1 MVVWAIVDPGFQ
13 TFASRPLV
21 LGQIQRRSR
30 WKWKGLRVFSTRRRE
45 EGEGCR
51 GLGIRGIAGLAGLY
65 FCRELRNSD
74 RVMVSRSDGPGRSA
88 CCVRPYSQEISRQN
102 KACFLFL
109 LDQSFSMEEPLGN
122 SSNRKCDEL
131 VAAINGWLQNMAIRA
146 SGDEGIKDWMDVGVF
161 GYRTDQS
168 ANPIIESALLGPL
181 AGRMLVS
188 ITEIGAAPA
197 RIDTRI
203 QYLPDEETGEM
214 IQVPCEVPVWVDP
227 RAEGGTPMC
236 HMLYHAHQILA
247 EWIGQHPR
255 SFPPIVVHITDGE
268 SQDGNPIPYAEALKA
283 LATED
288 GNVLLFNCH
297 LSMTA
302 ADPFMFP
309 ATDEGLP
316 DELARVLFHM
326 SSVLPEPFYRHAV
339 MEGFPLQPNARGM
352 AFNADMVC
360 LIQFLN
366 MGTQAAPGLR

>member
-1 MVVWAIVDPGFQ
+1 MYRA
-13 TFASRPLV
+13 
-21 LGQIQRRSR
+21 
-30 WKWKGLRVFSTRRRE
+30 
-45 EGEGCR
+45 
-51 GLGIRGIAGLAGLY
+51 
-65 FCRELRNSD
+65 
-74 RVMVSRSDGPGRSA
+74 
-88 CCVRPYSQEISRQN
+88 PYTQSISRQN

-146 SGDEGIKDWMDVGVF
+146 SGDEGIKDWMDIGVF
-161 GYRTDQS
+161 GYRTDQQ
-168 ANPIIESALLGPL
+168 ANPIIESALQGSL

-188 ITEIGAAPA
+188 ISEIGGAPA
-197 RIDTRI
+197 RIDTRM
-203 QYLPDEETGEM
+203 QYLPDEETGE
-214 IQVPCEVPVWVDP
+214 IFQIPCEMPIWVDP

-236 HMLYHAHQILA
+236 HMLYLAHQILA
-247 EWIGQHPR
+247 DWISQHPR
-255 SFPPIVVHITDGE
+255 SFPPIVVHISDGE
-268 SQDGNPIPYAEALKA
+268 SQDGNPIPYADALKS

-309 ATDEGLP
+309 ASDHGLP
-316 DELARVLFHM
+316 DELARALFHM
-326 SSVLPEPFYRHAV
+326 SSILPEPFFRHGQA
-339 MEGFPLQPNARGM
+339 EGFPLQPNARGM

-366 MGTQAAPGLR
+366 MGTQVAPGLR

>member
-1 MVVWAIVDPGFQ
+1 M
-13 TFASRPLV
+13 SR
-21 LGQIQRRSR
+21 
-30 WKWKGLRVFSTRRRE
+30 
-45 EGEGCR
+45 
-51 GLGIRGIAGLAGLY
+51 A
-65 FCRELRNSD
+65 
-74 RVMVSRSDGPGRSA
+74 
-88 CCVRPYSQEISRQN
+88 PYSQEISRQN

-109 LDQSFSMEEPLGN
+109 LDQSFSMEEPLGS

-161 GYRTDQS
+161 GYRTDQG
-168 ANPIIESALLGPL
+168 ANPIIESAFLGPL
-181 AGRMLVS
+181 AGRELVS
-188 ITEIGAAPA
+188 ITDVGANPA
-197 RIDTRI
+197 RIDTRN
-203 QYLPDEETGEM
+203 QYIPDEETGEM
-214 IQVPCEVPVWVDP
+214 IEVPCEVPIWVDP
-227 RAEGGTPMC
+227 VTEGGTPMC
-236 HMLYHAHQILA
+236 HMLYRAHEILSA
-247 EWIGQHPR
+247 WIAQHPR

-268 SQDGNPIPYAEALKA
+268 SQDGDPAPYAEAVRK

-309 ATDEGLP
+309 ASEQGLP
-316 DELARVLFHM
+316 DELARVLFQM
-326 SSVLPEPFYRHAV
+326 SSVLPDPFVRHATV
-339 MEGFPLQPNARGM
+339 EGFQLHPGARGM

>member
-1 MVVWAIVDPGFQ
+1 MPRA
-13 TFASRPLV
+13 
-21 LGQIQRRSR
+21 
-30 WKWKGLRVFSTRRRE
+30 
-45 EGEGCR
+45 
-51 GLGIRGIAGLAGLY
+51 
-65 FCRELRNSD
+65 
-74 RVMVSRSDGPGRSA
+74 
-88 CCVRPYSQEISRQN
+88 PYSQEISRQN

-161 GYRTDQS
+161 GYRTDPN
-168 ANPIIESALLGPL
+168 ANPIIESALQGPL
-181 AGRMLVS
+181 AGRTLVS
-188 ITEIGAAPA
+188 IGEIGSYPA
-197 RIDTRI
+197 RIDTHT
-203 QYLPDEETGEM
+203 QYIPDEDTGEM
-214 IQVPCEVPVWVDP
+214 IQVPCEAPVWVDP

-236 HMLYHAHQILA
+236 HMLYHAHELLSAWIA
-247 EWIGQHPR
+247 EHPH
-255 SFPPIVVHITDGE
+255 SFPPIVVHISDGE
-268 SQDGNPIPYAEALKA
+268 SQDGDPIPYAEAVKA

-288 GNVLLFNCH
+288 GNVLLLNCH

-309 ATDEGLP
+309 ASDQGLP
-316 DELARVLFHM
+316 DALARVLFYM
-326 SSVLPEPFYRHAV
+326 SSVLPDPFMRHA
-339 MEGFPLQPNARGM
+339 MLEGFPLQPGARGM